1 MKKGTNRKEVSVR
14 GETYAKVKA
23 YVEKLQK
30 EGADVTVAGFIET
43 LCTSFFAR
51 GEKDGRGGGAAR
63 ERTREKTVEKAAR
76 RGSGNGN
83 GNGSNPDHR
92 RSQF

>member
-1 MKKGTNRKEVSVR
+1 MKKGADRKEVSIR

-23 YVEKLQK
+23 HVEKLQQD
-30 EGADVTVAGFIET
+30 GADVTVAGFIET

-51 GEKDGRGGGAAR
+51 GEKDGRKGGGAAR
-63 ERTREKTVEKAAR
+63 ERARAKTVEKAAR
-76 RGSGNGN
+76 SGNGN
-83 GNGSNPDHR
+83 GSKPDHR